1 MISQS
6 AIDLIVKEEV
16 SSQAYYTRHYQTPE
30 WPGGASGVTVAIG
43 YDLGYATVA
52 KIKADWFGLVSVEML
67 QAMCECSG
75 VEGIA
80 AKALAKR
87 MNNRISIPWDVAM
100 KVFMNRDVPQWTAA
114 SEKALP
120 NFDSLNPTCAGVLV
134 SLNYNR
140 GCGGYTM
147 QGDRYLEMRAIKQ
160 AMIDKK
166 FDAIPGLLDH
176 MARLWPNSGVGGRR
190 HREADLF
197 RKGLTEPLNGVIR
210 PKVEIDDAVILSN
223 RPDQAARTKPPAT
236 TTTQNSTTAAIIGG
250 ATTGAVHFG
259 LAGTQLVLAIVAAI
273 VVGGGVW
280 FAWYKNRNPS

>member
-6 AIDLIVKEEV
+6 AIELIVREEV

-52 KIKADWFGLVSVEML
+52 KIKADWFTLVSVEML

-75 VEGIA
+75 VKGTA
-80 AKALAKR
+80 AKALAAK
-87 MNNRISIPWDVAM
+87 MHNHISIPWDVAM
-100 KVFMNRDVPQWTAA
+100 KVFMNRDIPQWTAA
-114 SEKALP
+114 SEKVLP

-140 GCGGYTM
+140 GCAGYNLD
-147 QGDRYLEMRAIKQ
+147 GDRYTEMRQIKL
-160 AMIDKK
+160 AMIDKR
-166 FDAIPGLLDH
+166 FGVIPDLLDR

-190 HREADLF
+190 HREAALF
-197 RKGLTEPLNGVIR
+197 REGLRLPLNGVIR
-210 PKVEIDDAVILSN
+210 PKVEIDESVILSN
-223 RPDQAARTKPPAT
+223 RTDQTARTKPPAT
-236 TTTQNSTTAAIIGG
+236 TSTQNGTAVAIVTITSGG
-250 ATTGAVHFG
+250 AWHF
-259 LAGTQLVLAIVAAI
+259 LSGTQLVLAMIAAVVA
-273 VVGGGVW
+273 GGGVW